1 MTYKR
6 NYITKKNK
14 LVPGRPLITEK
25 NPSKERKIRHIRMSD
40 SEWNFATQDARLC
53 HKHTSTYIRQL
64 ACGYRPMTPD
74 PELKHQLGKIRTDI
88 IQLSKRLSGL
98 SDEARKLIMG
108 EEEYQKLWFEIVQK
122 ELNFIDDLRRR
133 L

>member
-1 MTYKR
+1 
-6 NYITKKNK
+6 
-14 LVPGRPLITEK
+14 
-25 NPSKERKIRHIRMSD
+25 
-40 SEWNFATQDARLC
+40 
-53 HKHTSTYIRQL
+53 
-64 ACGYRPMTPD
+64 MTPD